1 MKVAGVHIERYRGI
15 ADLRLPLRA
24 ATALIGANGAGKS
37 SILEAMGYDP
47 TEEGAA
53 ERDGDEPAVVW
64 WYYSLPK
71 VRPLAMAL
79 RSVTANADE
88 LQREIN
94 SIAWALRAKAGPNGP
109 ELALDLFAL
118 LEGEVPGGYDAP
130 DRRLSA
136 HRVRT
141 VVEPLAASHPWAA
154 IVLAALPA
162 SGSAPYLLDLGVPCD
177 VALPDRPV
185 VVSMV
190 VDADDISA
198 LLYRHLERVLAA
210 WCKPLLEQRPDIEL
224 ALERLALGFLQPAV
238 ELGLVMPALDAMAN
252 LASQLLPAFVAG
264 HGALR
269 FELRKGPDSMV
280 GVVERLLIDVD
291 AAIGAEHQA
300 SSPLTSARQE
310 LRKLNDTLD
319 HHIEAVLRRGVPGLD
334 NDYSRLGTGVRR
346 WVSGAVD
353 EASRRLTTQLRSERI
368 SSAERLAALEAGGL
382 PLAGEPATTVPSGP
396 PTLRLIDEPV
406 ACLEPRVHGQV
417 VRWLHDRLAENETL
431 VLATHQAAVLQAVRL
446 PDRDEMVAGVWREG
460 ELVRAAPI
468 GVRLLEQLD
477 LQRDRL
483 GVTSPELLFSARA
496 VLAVEGQHDVRLLRA
511 MYGGQLAEHGVV
523 FVIIGSS
530 NATALVGALVETVH
544 QRLRLPVWVML
555 DASSSPKAPHNSVV
569 PAVPVVA
576 PAVEV
581 VDKARPKLSKW
592 LQAELRPLPFGRID
606 ILAGLSV
613 EHLAKAFPRGAVPA
627 PPGADRVLRA
637 CTNSD
642 GVKDALVRWA
652 FPGERD
658 RKIGDVV
665 DGYTRYLEQ
674 TGVGSKGADKVLKA
688 TMRRFFEE
696 LDEWTSSSDPVRDRS
711 V

>member
-300 SSPLTSARQE
+300 SSPLTTARRE

-319 HHIEAVLRRGVPGLD
+319 QHIEAVLRRGVPGAD
-334 NDYSRLGTGVRR
+334 YDYSRLGTGVRR

-353 EASRRLTTQLRSERI
+353 EAGRRLASQLRSDGI
-368 SSAERLAALEAGGL
+368 SVAERLAAIEAGVL
-382 PLAGEPATTVPSGP
+382 PPPVANAAPGSPAP

-417 VRWLHDRLAENETL
+417 VRWLHDRLADNETL

-460 ELVRAAPI
+460 ELVNAAPI

-477 LQRDRL
+477 LHRDRL

-511 MYGGQLAEHGVV
+511 MYGDQLAEHGVV

-544 QRLRLPVWVML
+544 RRLRLPVWVML
-555 DASSSPKAPHNSVV
+555 DASSPGKTTGK
-569 PAVPVVA
+569 PARRSVA

-581 VDKARPKLSKW
+581 VDEARPKVSKW
-592 LQAELRPLPFGRID
+592 LQNELRPLPFGRID

-613 EHLAKAFPRGAVPA
+613 EHLAKAFPGGAFPA
-627 PPGADRVLRA
+627 APGAERVLRD
-637 CTNSD
+637 CENSD
-642 GVKDALVRWA
+642 GVKAALVRWA
-652 FPGERD
+652 YPGERD

-665 DGYTRYLEQ
+665 DGYILYLEQ
-674 TGVGSKGADKVLKA
+674 TGVGSKGADKVLRA
-688 TMRRFFEE
+688 TMRSFFEE
-696 LDEWTSSSDPVRDRS
+696 LDEWTSSSDTVRDRTI
-711 V
+711 